1 MTVFGMPRQRDVGSV
16 LEQIGN
22 RVFENQGGGGGGCY
36 ERGIE
41 VVCWEGFGYRITRVK
56 LPEMT
61 THDFEKDSSGCVHTR
76 RFKPKRNPRDGRED

>member
-1 MTVFGMPRQRDVGSV
+1 MKG
-16 LEQIGN
+16 
-22 RVFENQGGGGGGCY
+22 
-36 ERGIE
+36 GIE

>member
-22 RVFENQGGGGGGCY
+22 RVFENQGGEDVMKGGSRWYVG
-36 ERGIE
+36 R
-41 VVCWEGFGYRITRVK
+41 GFGYRITRVK

>member
-1 MTVFGMPRQRDVGSV
+1 MWAAFWNR
-16 LEQIGN
+16 LETEFSKTRG
-22 RVFENQGGGGGGCY
+22 EGGCY
-36 ERGIE
+36 ERGNRGGMLG
-41 VVCWEGFGYRITRVK
+41 GFGYRITRVK